1 MILVI
6 FIPSAPGAVPG
17 ILVVPLI
24 GRLPDAGDARL
35 QVLAITSST
44 TSSMPRPGLSGTVM
58 KPSLTSGLGRPVTMS
73 SHQSTS
79 TEWYSSA
86 MKFSVATA
94 TCAAAIAAIGL
105 SAMWMAM
112 ATPWSC
118 AASPIFLVSR
128 MPPVVSRS
136 GWMTETPPLLSS
148 GSKPS
153 LR

>member
-1 MILVI
+1 
-6 FIPSAPGAVPG
+6 
-17 ILVVPLI
+17 
-24 GRLPDAGDARL
+24 
-35 QVLAITSST
+35 
-44 TSSMPRPGLSGTVM
+44 
-58 KPSLTSGLGRPVTMS
+58 MS
-73 SHQSTS
+73 SHQGTS

-94 TCAAAIAAIGL
+94 TWAAAIAAMGL

-118 AASPIFLVSR
+118 AMSPIFLVSR
-128 MPPVVSRS
+128 MPPDGEQVGVDDRD
-136 GWMTETPPLLSS
+136 TALLSS